1 MRALLFSLVCICF
14 LGNSNFAFSQWDKYP
29 TYEDYMNTMQVDYP
43 ELCRVVE
50 FGTSDSGRKML
61 AAILSDNVNVREKEP
76 QFFYIQETR
85 LSNTFWRIFN

>member
-1 MRALLFSLVCICF
+1 
-14 LGNSNFAFSQWDKYP
+14 
-29 TYEDYMNTMQVDYP
+29 MNTMQVDYP
-43 ELCRVVE
+43 EQCRVVE

-61 AAILSDNVNVREKEP
+61 AAVISDNVNVREKEP